1 MCLRGNADRRKTP
14 VQPCIDEKLP
24 SLNSATKILNHYD
37 TTQYQETQLKKACMI
52 LQTKKYNFF
61 WILFIKDFKT
71 IALEQKIRGMCLT
84 SWHIV

>member
-24 SLNSATKILNHYD
+24 SLNGATKILNHYD

-52 LQTKKYNFF
+52 LQTKK
-61 WILFIKDFKT
+61 
-71 IALEQKIRGMCLT
+71 
-84 SWHIV
+84 